1 MRGLRFG
8 GFLAA
13 IVWAY
18 ASGPA
23 FAGTTGTLHGS
34 IVDSATGA
42 PLAGV
47 RVTAEAPSQI
57 ATTQTDA
64 AGQFRFIS
72 LAPDTYTLRA
82 DKSGYDPVSQ
92 AGVIIFADQPLTLGL
107 SMTPALKTIARVGTR
122 SSSDQVRPGT
132 TSDLYSVNSTGVQK
146 TIATSG
152 AGSMNQ
158 VYGAINSVPGVNIP
172 TNQQGWNQGVYVRG
186 GDYQQVAYE
195 FDGLPLTRQSDL
207 NPIAT
212 LTALG
217 TQEVQ
222 VYTGGTA
229 ASSNS
234 SGLAGYINQVI
245 KTGTNPGYADAT
257 LGVGT
262 PSFYHS
268 ATVEVSGATPD
279 RLFSYYLGL
288 AGTNQDYRYD
298 DQFNGA
304 SNPLYFYPLAIPTI
318 NSTYNILDGNCA
330 IGKHPSCS
338 APSYGAAFA
347 PGNSYAQAFNQ
358 DRENVANVHI
368 GIPHRHDTLRD
379 DIQLLWVTG
388 GINTWFYSSQAELGP
403 SNVAAAYG
411 AYPVAFLDSTYYV
424 GPLMQKPNNADLQFN
439 PFPNSMSHYPG
450 APVPTNERDGSINN
464 YGIEKF
470 QYQKNFNER
479 SYLRFQAYG
488 EYSNWFITAPVSAEL
503 AFGAELADYEVF
515 EHAYGGVLT
524 YSDQLSSRHLLTAGA
539 LYSQQELQ
547 TYNATFSSTDPTANS
562 VLPTGLGTIVS
573 SYVGRDG
580 NCYNYT
586 TGGHASC
593 FDAFSQGGCLLTGY
607 NEFNLGC
614 YPGLA
619 YNFNLTPGTAPA
631 GTPAAKA
638 GAHWIMTEDG
648 RSSQVDDV
656 MPLFSGY
663 SLTDLWQPNDKL
675 TFNIGARFDHF
686 AYATSNLA
694 NASLWPAR
702 QFWFTQF
709 NKEHCGALGQAP
721 VLRSIDPTTGALSS
735 CPAGTLPMTDPGN
748 GLYDTGAGLSVH
760 DSFQPRFSFTWTLN
774 PNTVV
779 RGSAG
784 EYARAEASSYYQY
797 NTAQQNLASFIRQF
811 YSYGY
816 HTPDHELYP
825 DTSNNYDLSLEQ
837 HLKGTQISY
846 KVSPF
851 YRSTRNQ
858 VQFQSIDAL
867 GGTLAGLNVGT
878 QKSYGVEL
886 AIQMGDFAR
895 DGFSGSLAYT
905 HTYNSISFHLINGI
919 SVIDSLNGPI
929 EQYNSYTAGC
939 AGVTASSPNWIAC
952 GSGRYAGNAQAVFKN
967 ACGAGCNVRNPY
979 YCPTTSASCPY
990 SFQSILNINA
1000 SYPPYDVIPSPFNA
1014 ANGFDVPDVATLV
1027 VNYRHGKLA
1036 LTPSLHYLSG
1046 SQYGSPL
1053 VWPGY
1058 VPQSCTGNPSAT
1070 PLTPGATCNG
1080 FYTTT
1085 AGGVTTPHNVGAIFL
1100 PDPYNG
1106 YRFDNL
1112 GTYLQP
1118 QQLSLNLSASY
1129 DVSSRITISAS
1140 AVNIYNQCYQRG
1152 YAWDNP
1158 QTCVYSTLPS
1168 NILAPAGNFLTKPP
1182 VQVKYPYGT
1191 FFNITEIGNSSM
1203 IQPFNLF
1210 VNATVKI

>member
-8 GFLAA
+8 ALLAA

-23 FAGTTGTLHGS
+23 FAGTTGTLRGV
-34 IVDSATGA
+34 IVDSKSGS

-47 RVTAEAPSQI
+47 SVTADAPSQV
-57 ATTQTDA
+57 ATTLTDA
-64 AGQFRFIS
+64 AGQFQFIS
-72 LAPDTYTLRA
+72 LAPDTYVVHA
-82 DKSGYDPVSQ
+82 AKSGYDPLAQ
-92 AGVIIFADQPLTLGL
+92 AGVVIFADQPLTLSL
-107 SMTPALKTIARVGTR
+107 AMTPTLKTIARVASRG
-122 SSSDQVRPGT
+122 SSDQVRPGT
-132 TSDLYSVNSTGVQK
+132 TSDLYSVNNTGIQK

-217 TQEVQ
+217 SQQVE

-234 SGLAGYINQVI
+234 SGLAGYINQII
-245 KTGTNPGYADAT
+245 KTGTSPGYADAS

-262 PSFYHS
+262 PSYYHS
-268 ATVEVSGATPD
+268 ATVEASGATPD

-288 AGTNQDYRYD
+288 AGTNQDYRYA

-304 SNPLYFYPLAIPTI
+304 SNPLYFYPLAIPTT
-318 NSTYNILDGNCA
+318 NSAFNILDGNCA
-330 IGKHPSCS
+330 AIKHPTCS
-338 APSYGAAFA
+338 APSYGAAFS

-368 GIPHRHDTLRD
+368 GIPHRHDPMRD

-388 GINTWFYSSQAELGP
+388 GINTWFYSSQEELGKN
-403 SNVAAAYG
+403 NVAAAYG

-424 GPLMQKPNNADLQFN
+424 GPLMQKPSNSFLQFN
-439 PFPNSMSHYPG
+439 PFPNSMQHSPG

-464 YGIEKF
+464 YAIEKF

-503 AFGAELADYEVF
+503 AFGAELADYEVY
-515 EHAYGGVLT
+515 EHAVGGVLT
-524 YSDQLSSRHLLTAGA
+524 YSNQLSPKHLLTAGA
-539 LYSQQELQ
+539 TYSQQILQ

-562 VLPTGLGTIVS
+562 LLPTGLGTILS
-573 SYVGRDG
+573 NYVGRDG

-586 TGGHASC
+586 TGQRWSC
-593 FDAFSQGGCLLTGY
+593 FDAGSQGGCLLTGY

-619 YNFNLTPGTAPA
+619 STFNLTPGTAPK
-631 GTPAAKA
+631 GSPGAKA

-656 MPLFSGY
+656 KPLFSGY

-694 NASLWPAR
+694 DASLWPAR

-709 NKEHCGALGQAP
+709 NKEHCGVLGSAP
-721 VLRSIDPTTGALSS
+721 VSTWNGSGFSP
-735 CPAGTLPMTDPGN
+735 CPAGYLPMTDPGN
-748 GLYDTGAGLSVH
+748 GLYNVGAGLSVH
-760 DSFQPRFSFTWTLN
+760 NSFQPRFSFTWTLN

-825 DTSNNYDLSLEQ
+825 DTSNNYDVSLEQ
-837 HLKGTQISY
+837 HLKGTKISY
-846 KVSPF
+846 KVTPF

-878 QKSYGVEL
+878 QKSYGIEL
-886 AIQMGDFAR
+886 ALQMGDFAQ
-895 DGFSGSLAYT
+895 DGLSGSLAYT
-905 HTYNSISFHLINGI
+905 HTNNSISFHLINGI

-929 EQYNSYTAGC
+929 EQYNSYTKGC
-939 AGVTASSPNWIAC
+939 AGVTASSANWAAC
-952 GSGRYAGNAQAVFKN
+952 GSGKYAGNAQPVFN
-967 ACGAGCNVRNPY
+967 GACGPGCSVKNPY
-979 YCPTTSASCPY
+979 YCPTTTSSCPW
-990 SFQSILNINA
+990 SFQPILDVNA

-1027 VNYRHGKLA
+1027 VNYRHGKYDF
-1036 LTPSLHYLSG
+1036 TPSLHYLSG

-1058 VPQSCTGNPSAT
+1058 VPQACTRNPALY
-1070 PLTPGATCNG
+1070 PATPGAFCG
-1080 FYTTT
+1080 S
-1085 AGGVTTPHNVGAIFL
+1085 GGALFL

-1112 GTYLQP
+1112 GTYAQP
-1118 QQLSLNLSASY
+1118 SQLSLNLSASY
-1129 DVSSRITISAS
+1129 DVSDRLTIGFS
-1140 AVNIYNQCYQRG
+1140 AVNLYNKCFQRG
-1152 YAWDNP
+1152 YAWDNQ

-1168 NILAPAGNFLTKPP
+1168 NILGSAGNFLMAPP
-1182 VQVKYPYGT
+1182 IQVKYPYGT
-1191 FFNITEIGNSSM
+1191 FFNITEVGNSSM
-1203 IQPFNLF
+1203 EQPFNLF
-1210 VNATVKI
+1210 VNATLKI